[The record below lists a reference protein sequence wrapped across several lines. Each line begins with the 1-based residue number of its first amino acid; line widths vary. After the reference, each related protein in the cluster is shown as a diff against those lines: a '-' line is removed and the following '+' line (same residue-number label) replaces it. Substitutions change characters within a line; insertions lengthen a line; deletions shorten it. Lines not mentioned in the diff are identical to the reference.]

1 MTNEEI
7 HYDVAVEDM
16 DCECGKP
23 ITAGA
28 WVAWDHEATAWIHA
42 ACVESEFD
50 YRASAIAYFKSQGM
64 NDREAYNA
72 VEGLYAAEQMEIEQ

>member
-1 MTNEEI
+1 MSDDEI

-23 ITAGA
+23 IAAGA
-28 WVAWDHEATAWIHA
+28 WVAWDSESTAWIHA
-42 ACVESEFD
+42 ACVQSEFD

-64 NDREAYNA
+64 DDRDAYNA
-72 VEGLYAAEQMEIEQ
+72 VEGLYADIALENKA